1 VISTLKPQSTR
12 GCRQA
17 VVVQSRSAKM
27 QIKKET
33 RVAVGAVA
41 ICAAFWMLPLYR
53 AASYLLSLPSLTSG
67 QSINETNDLHYGR
80 ELLFSYLACLLS
92 SGFLGW
98 LYVRR
103 PRIMTL
109 APLLLILGM
118 ALRVILLRPEEVIV
132 FFPAIRPYQPA
143 QIGLLAALIG
153 ICFYMYSDSRADFD
167 PS

>member
-1 VISTLKPQSTR
+1 
-12 GCRQA
+12 
-17 VVVQSRSAKM
+17 M
-27 QIKKET
+27 NKEA

-53 AASYLLSLPSLTSG
+53 AASYLLSLPSLTLG
-67 QSINETNDLHYGR
+67 QSIDESNDLHYGR
-80 ELLFSYLACLLS
+80 NLLFSYLVCLLS

-103 PRIMTL
+103 PRIMIL
-109 APLLLILGM
+109 GPFFLILGM
-118 ALRVILLRPEEVIV
+118 AVRVIMLRPEEVIV

-143 QIGLLAALIG
+143 QVGLLAALIG
-153 ICFYMYSDSRADFD
+153 ICIYMFSDPQANIE